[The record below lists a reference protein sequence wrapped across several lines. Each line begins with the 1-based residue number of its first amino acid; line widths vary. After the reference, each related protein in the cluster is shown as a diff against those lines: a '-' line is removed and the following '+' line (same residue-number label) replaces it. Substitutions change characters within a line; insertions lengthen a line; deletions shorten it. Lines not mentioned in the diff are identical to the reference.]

1 MKEEIFALKSEE
13 LKLKGLL
20 LKVKQEQEETL
31 NSVKK
36 QVVVLKEKE
45 KQALISKAKEEASI
59 YLTTVKKDLEKLKQ
73 KKEAELKKEAEKYE
87 QNLTKAVGFVV
98 KQVLSGACY
107 DSSNDQNRDPR
118 SEAFTA

>member
-1 MKEEIFALKSEE
+1 VKEEIFALKSEE

-20 LKVKQEQEETL
+20 LKVKQEQEEIL
-31 NSVKK
+31 SSSKK
-36 QVVVLKEKE
+36 QAELLKEKE
-45 KQALISKAKEEASI
+45 KQAVVNKAKEESSL
-59 YLTTVKKDLEKLKQ
+59 YLKKVKQELENLKQ
-73 KKEAELKKEAEKYE
+73 KKEVELKKQAEKYE
-87 QNLTKAVGFVV
+87 QSLAKAVGLVV